1 MSLLE
6 TDGLTKAFG
15 SLVAVDHVD
24 LAVDAGTVHSVIGPN
39 GAGKSTLFN
48 CITGLYKPTD
58 GTVSFEEQDITGLA
72 PYRIVRRGI
81 ARSFQ
86 NSDVFGGL
94 SVAENVRI
102 AAQAADEGRD
112 SMLRLSRDLTDVTER
127 ATTALA
133 DVGLAADADRQAS
146 ELSHGDRRK
155 LEIALTVVNDPK
167 LLLLDEPAA
176 GMGKQD
182 GLETFETI
190 QRLAADR
197 DITIVMIEHDI
208 EIVMDIS
215 DTITVLQNGAVIAE
229 GTPDE
234 IATDER
240 VQRAYL
246 GVDR

>member
-1 MSLLE
+1 VSLLE

-102 AAQAADEGRD
+102 AAQAADKGRD

>member
-1 MSLLE
+1 VSLLE

-48 CITGLYKPTD
+48 CITGLHKPTD

>member
-1 MSLLE
+1 VSLLE

>member
-1 MSLLE
+1 MALLE
-6 TDGLTKAFG
+6 TQDLTKRFG
-15 SLVAVDHVD
+15 GLVAVDHVD
-24 LAVDAGTVHSVIGPN
+24 LAIEQGETRAVIGPN

-48 CITGLYKPTD
+48 VITGLYDATEGRVLFD
-58 GTVSFEEQDITGLA
+58 GDDITDLS
-72 PYRIVRRGI
+72 PPQIVRRGI

-86 NSDVFGGL
+86 DSNVFDGL

-102 AAQAADEGRD
+102 AAQAADDRRD
-112 SMLRLSRDLTDVTER
+112 SIRHRARDLTAVNER

-133 DVGLAADADRQAS
+133 DVGLADDATRQAS

-155 LEIALTVVNDPK
+155 LEIALTVVNDPD

-182 GLETFETI
+182 GIETFEMI
-190 QRLAADR
+190 QRLAVDR

-215 DTITVLQNGAVIAE
+215 DVITVLQNGAVIAE
-229 GTPDE
+229 GAPSAISADE
-234 IATDER
+234 Q
-240 VQRAYL
+240 VQQAYL
-246 GVDR
+246 GVEQ

>member
-1 MSLLE
+1 VSLLE

-72 PYRIVRRGI
+72 PYRVVRRGI

>member
-6 TDGLTKAFG
+6 TRNLTKAFG
-15 SLVAVDHVD
+15 SLVAVDEVD
-24 LAVDAGTVHSVIGPN
+24 LRVKEGTVHSVIGPN

-48 CITGLYKPTD
+48 VITGLYEATD
-58 GTVSFEEQDITGLA
+58 GQVLFDGNDITTLSPA
-72 PYRIVRRGI
+72 QVVRRGI

-86 NSDVFGGL
+86 NSNVFLGL
-94 SVAENVRI
+94 TVAENVRI
-102 AAQAADEGRD
+102 AAQAVDSRRD
-112 SMLRLSRDLTDVTER
+112 SMIHRASDLTDVTAR
-127 ATTALA
+127 ADAALD
-133 DVGLAADADRQAS
+133 DVGLAEYAQRQAS

-155 LEIALTVVNDPK
+155 LEIALTVVNDPE

-182 GLETFETI
+182 GIETFEMI
-190 QRLAADR
+190 QRLAAER

-229 GTPDE
+229 GTPTE
-234 IATDER
+234 ISGDER

-246 GVDR
+246 GVER